1 MRTKKIE
8 FPLIVPKRTSGK
20 VPVPE
25 HLPSLHGIQI
35 WVGRRN
41 SGKSVSATSIIK
53 RYMDCGAIER
63 VILVSPTYQ
72 SNAHTFKP
80 LNINPDTDV
89 IEPTKDAVQVIKAK
103 LDQELKEWEAHLAAK
118 KAYNKFI
125 KEMQSNTTFA
135 ALNEAEVAGWESMG
149 F

>member
-41 SGKSVSATSIIK
+41 AGKSVAATSLIK
-53 RYMDCGAIER
+53 RYIDAGAIER
-63 VILVSPTYQ
+63 VILVSP
-72 SNAHTFKP
+72 
-80 LNINPDTDV
+80 
-89 IEPTKDAVQVIKAK
+89 
-103 LDQELKEWEAHLAAK
+103 ELKTLPTSASRTATRCAA
-118 KAYNKFI
+118 AT
-125 KEMQSNTTFA
+125 SGSA
-135 ALNEAEVAGWESMG
+135 ALSA